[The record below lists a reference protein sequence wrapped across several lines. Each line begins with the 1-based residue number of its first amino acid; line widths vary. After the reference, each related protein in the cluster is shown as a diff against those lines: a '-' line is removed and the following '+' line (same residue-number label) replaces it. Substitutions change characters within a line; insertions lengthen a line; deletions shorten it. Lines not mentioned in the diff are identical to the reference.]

1 MWNLFCSFFSFH
13 QFQIKI
19 YENACV
25 GANIGTLYLLKILLD
40 CFWTYSGPQAT
51 VAEQVSGLEPCQELN
66 LGLSLSGRV
75 CYHYTTGQ
83 PEHNAER
90 RQGRVAHDS
99 ARLLCPVCLA
109 TDTSGLIE
117 PVTTNC
123 GHLLCW
129 PCVFNWVKNLNKP
142 SCPVCR
148 QDIINVNTVFGLGV
162 DRRDDDANVP
172 PRPPS
177 GF

>member
-1 MWNLFCSFFSFH
+1 ML
-13 QFQIKI
+13 
-19 YENACV
+19 E
-25 GANIGTLYLLKILLD
+25 L
-40 CFWTYSGPQAT
+40 AT
-51 VAEQVSGLEPCQELN
+51 VWVKGCHCLIMLAMVKVICNSGISDNHHSKAMSE
-66 LGLSLSGRV
+66 
-75 CYHYTTGQ
+75 
-83 PEHNAER
+83 
-90 RQGRVAHDS
+90 HDS
-99 ARLLCPVCLA
+99 ARLLCPVCLT